1 MKKTRFLFLIFLAV
15 LTSCSTKES
24 AENTEATTIDF
35 SYEIDTVQVDPGD
48 DHFIYLS
55 NYMNT
60 ATLSSDKKLLYNFN
74 PKVPEL
80 EVIDLDELTIK
91 EVIKLEKEGPYGINA
106 ANSYMAMMDISDNGD
121 LYLNNWNYMIKLNEA
136 RDQVSKY
143 WFTADSLKGDPMTQ
157 LEKIYPEG
165 QISKDGKFFY
175 STYGIQ
181 DNKSPKSGLA
191 IVNLNTMELKKV
203 PIDLFEKIDKF
214 SIVFSPEGNSKME
227 ISETVFF
234 NLFQDKILISS
245 TTYNEVFT
253 LDLADETVAQK
264 SFHSELTNDEKEG
277 NYQKRANSR
286 EELDEHVREKA
297 KEVTFGK
304 LHFDDQNEKFWR
316 FSISLDRMIGD
327 SATYQS
333 VLTIFDK
340 ELTQIHEQRVS
351 YLMNVP
357 SFLTFFKD
365 GSLYSYINLED
376 ELGFVR
382 IKPTYEKN

>member
-1 MKKTRFLFLIFLAV
+1 MMNRVRLIIPFVLAV
-15 LTSCSTKES
+15 FASCSTKES
-24 AENTEATTIDF
+24 AENTEASSIDF

-60 ATLSSDKKLLYNFN
+60 ASLSSDKKLLYNFN
-74 PKVPEL
+74 PRVPEL
-80 EVIDLDELTIK
+80 EVIDLDDLSIK
-91 EVIKLEKEGPYGINA
+91 EVIKLEKEGPEGIGT
-106 ANSYMAMMDISDNGD
+106 ANSFMMDITNNGD
-121 LYLNNWNYMIKLNEA
+121 LFLTTWNSIIKLNA
-136 RDQVSKY
+136 VRDQVSKY
-143 WFTADSLKGDPMTQ
+143 WFTADSLNGDPMTE

-175 STYGIQ
+175 SCYGKK

-203 PIDLFEKIDKF
+203 PLDLFEKIDKF

-234 NLFQDKILISS
+234 DLFQDKILISS
-245 TTYNEVFT
+245 TPYNEVLT
-253 LDLADETVAQK
+253 LNLSDGTVAHK
-264 SFHSELTNDEKEG
+264 SFHSELTKDEKEG
-277 NYQKRANSR
+277 NYKKRANSR
-286 EELDEHVREKA
+286 EELDEHIREKV

-304 LHFDDQNEKFWR
+304 LYFDDQNEKFWR

-327 SATYQS
+327 STTYQS

-340 ELTQIHEQRVS
+340 ELTQIHEQRMS
-351 YLMNVP
+351 CLMSVP

-365 GSLYSYINLED
+365 GMLYSYINLED

-382 IKPTYEKN
+382 IKPTYE